1 MDGSQ
6 KNNRQKVARPPCNT
20 QACRGGRD
28 KAVLLLLVP
37 RLLCLARGAVDEG
50 IVRGAGSLKNMACVH
65 TVSILSLHLRF
76 QFLQIDFLE
85 KQGVS
90 LRTSR
95 HGTLVWYCQGAAPLY
110 YFL

>member
-50 IVRGAGSLKNMACVH
+50 IVRGAGSLRNMACVH
-65 TVSILSLHLRF
+65 TVSILSLHPSFQYLRM
-76 QFLQIDFLE
+76 DFLE
-85 KQGVS
+85 KQCVRI
-90 LRTSR
+90 RTSQ
-95 HGTLVWYCQGAAPLY
+95 HGMLVWYSQGAASL
-110 YFL
+110 FHFQ